1 MSSPTELLAA
11 ASAVG
16 VSYLCGSVPTGVLLA
31 RSKGIDLTRSGS
43 GNIGATNA
51 YRVAGRTVGLL
62 TLAGDVVKGVVP
74 VWAVRALGFSEGVVC
89 AAGFAAFI
97 GHLFPL
103 FLRFHGGKGVAT
115 ALGVFLGL
123 APASILPTLTVFG
136 VTLWRWR
143 IVSLA
148 SCAAALSLPLV
159 LGALGAPASRIVLG
173 AAIALLVMWRHREN
187 FLRLGKGKEPRLSL

>member
-1 MSSPTELLAA
+1 MSSPTEFFAV

-16 VSYLCGSVPTGVLLA
+16 LSYLCGSVPTGVLLS
-31 RSKGIDLTRSGS
+31 RSKGVDLRRSGS

-62 TLAGDVVKGVVP
+62 TLAGDVLKGLLP
-74 VWAVRALGFSEGVVC
+74 VWAARELEFSEGVVC
-89 AAGFAAFI
+89 ATGFAAFA

-103 FLRFHGGKGVAT
+103 FLRFRGGKGVAT

-123 APASILPTLTVFG
+123 APASILPALTVFG

-159 LGALGAPASRIVLG
+159 LWPLGAQFPQLVVGLAV
-173 AAIALLVMWRHREN
+173 ALLVTWRHREN
-187 FLRLGKGKEPRLSL
+187 FLRLKRGEEPRFGF